1 MKLEDLTLLEL
12 YELKKELLYHLTGM
26 SYNMQVV
33 FRINEI
39 IKEKELKL
47 EKGVKNG
54 NDRNR
59 L

>member
-12 YELKKELLYHLTGM
+12 YELKRELLYHLTGM